1 MVYAVRHCINHYIF
15 AICSKKQYEM
25 WILLFHGHFSN
36 DTENENKSNPN
47 INFKLMYMKQSMKS
61 KGFERRLLLI
71 MWGLFL
77 SLSAFAQQI
86 SIKGHVVDAAGE
98 PVIGAS
104 VVEESTTNGTITDID
119 GNFSLKVSPKSML
132 TVSFIGYATQTV
144 PVNGKTSLTI
154 TLKEDTEVLDEV
166 VVIGYGTMKKSDL
179 TGAISSVSS
188 KDLMK
193 QPSPSLG
200 AALQGRATGL
210 QVISSGAPG
219 DNVSMKIRGIGSI
232 NNSDPLLVIDGVPTD
247 VPLNMINMDDVET
260 VDVLKDASATAIY
273 GSRGAYG
280 VIIIT
285 TKKGKSDA
293 AHFNFKASYGIEKA
307 IRTLDLLDATQFA
320 SLHNE
325 MMTANG
331 QPQNPLFEDPTS
343 LGRGTNWTDELFQT
357 AATQNYSL
365 NYSGGNDKTTYY
377 VSAAYFNQ
385 EGIVRTTQYERYTVQ
400 FNMDTQMNN
409 WLGRWEGYKAGVEN
423 WNKEHPDDQAKL
435 SEPQYA
441 GTSSE
446 GGSKAAEALMS
457 ADPTLDALIPAGGG
471 GDPLQGAIAA
481 VERAGK
487 TQDIDIVS
495 TDFLPDLGERLENG
509 SMAGES
515 GGHYC
520 DPLIAF
526 MMVYNAIKGNYS
538 GFEGKFEDVP
548 FPYLYVSS
556 ADDYKAYEQYFVD
569 QLPYTDEEL
578 VEMSELDLEGLK
590 EAASKISIEDAAARA
605 GK

>member
-1 MVYAVRHCINHYIF
+1 MKLKTIFKKVTAAALAATMVVGMAACGSGSETASSSDSAASSSGTEAAATPAVTDNSKIKIGVSIWSSTDVLGSQCKLILDAAADALGVEVQYVDQGHVSEKVTASVEQLVAAGCQGIIICNSSDTEMTSAIKTCNDNGVYLAQFFRIISETNSADIYQAAKDSAYYIG
-15 AICSKKQYEM
+15 AVHEDEPANGEALVN
-25 WILLFHGHFSN
+25 ILL
-36 DTENENKSNPN
+36 D
-47 INFKLMYMKQSMKS
+47 
-61 KGFERRLLLI
+61 KGDRDIGLI
-71 MWGLFL
+71 GW
-77 SLSAFAQQI
+77 
-86 SIKGHVVDAAGE
+86 E
-98 PVIGAS
+98 
-104 VVEESTTNGTITDID
+104 
-119 GNFSLKVSPKSML
+119 
-132 TVSFIGYATQTV
+132 
-144 PVNGKTSLTI
+144 
-154 TLKEDTEVLDEV
+154 
-166 VVIGYGTMKKSDL
+166 
-179 TGAISSVSS
+179 
-188 KDLMK
+188 
-193 QPSPSLG
+193 
-200 AALQGRATGL
+200 QG
-210 QVISSGAPG
+210 
-219 DNVSMKIRGIGSI
+219 
-232 NNSDPLLVIDGVPTD
+232 
-247 VPLNMINMDDVET
+247 
-260 VDVLKDASATAIY
+260 
-273 GSRGAYG
+273 
-280 VIIIT
+280 
-285 TKKGKSDA
+285 
-293 AHFNFKASYGIEKA
+293 
-307 IRTLDLLDATQFA
+307 DAT
-320 SLHNE
+320 
-325 MMTANG
+325 
-331 QPQNPLFEDPTS
+331 
-343 LGRGTNWTDELFQT
+343 
-357 AATQNYSL
+357 
-365 NYSGGNDKTTYY
+365 
-377 VSAAYFNQ
+377 
-385 EGIVRTTQYERYTVQ
+385 
-400 FNMDTQMNN
+400 
-409 WLGRWEGYKAGVEN
+409 WLGRWEGYKAGVEK
-423 WNKEHPDDQAKL
+423 WNAEHPDDQAKL